1 MKVWGVTDKI
11 LRRFILTFMDYTLE
25 FIEPKD
31 LERDLRMKKNDFV
44 NIILDTLEES
54 IGKLD
59 YKRYRQI
66 IYRLALYELWIVF
79 QDPAYT
85 DCGIDI
91 LQGLVLKLKDKP
103 DLLKTRDPSD
113 WHVNKWWQ
121 EQK

>member
-85 DCGIDI
+85 DAGIDI